1 MIQPVHLATG
11 FTEEWFSLNVSN
23 GSVVF
28 SVVPSIGGRVMDL
41 SLGPTRVFYTNPR
54 LRGKAISGSPGSES
68 SLGRNYGGSK
78 VWPAPQGWSS
88 EREWPGPPD
97 PVLDCGPYDWQAALD
112 PDAAIIHL
120 RSPHDEYSGIT
131 MRREIRI
138 NGASSSVEVLH
149 TMENTSRRP
158 VRWSIWQVTQVDAS
172 KGLEI
177 FVPAKGFHQTFG
189 DQLYPAV
196 SFSAAEQR
204 VRLQYVD
211 QVAKLAVEADQGW
224 FASLDRARGFVL
236 AETFPFTPGASYPDG
251 ASAAFW
257 VSGRGTFILHGDQV
271 DMSAGAGGSDPH
283 VETEIMSPLTH
294 LKPAEGFQFR
304 TAWHL
309 AAIDAQ
315 EIVSVNHCGAIGAS
329 LAVQPGSPARFTG
342 SFGTFWDASLQLVA
356 YDRASRIVGRFDLG
370 EVSPRRPVR
379 LDNDIGLPP
388 YTVRCS
394 LVLFDSDHKQ
404 LGVLDRV
411 NLH

>member
-1 MIQPVHLATG
+1 
-11 FTEEWFSLNVSN
+11 
-23 GSVVF
+23 
-28 SVVPSIGGRVMDL
+28 
-41 SLGPTRVFYTNPR
+41 
-54 LRGKAISGSPGSES
+54 
-68 SLGRNYGGSK
+68 
-78 VWPAPQGWSS
+78 
-88 EREWPGPPD
+88 
-97 PVLDCGPYDWQAALD
+97 
-112 PDAAIIHL
+112 
-120 RSPHDEYSGIT
+120 

-149 TMENTSRRP
+149 TMENSSRRP

-204 VRLQYVD
+204 VRLRYVD

-257 VSGRGTFILHGDQV
+257 VSGRGTFTLHGDQV
-271 DMSAGAGGSDPH
+271 DMSAGAGGCDPH

-294 LKPAEGFQFR
+294 LEPAEGFQFR

-342 SFGTFWDASLQLVA
+342 SFGTFWEASLQLVA
-356 YDRASRIVGRFDLG
+356 YDRASRIVGTFDLG
-370 EVSPRRPVR
+370 EVSPRRAVR

-388 YTVRCS
+388 HTVRCS

-411 NLH
+411 HLH